1 MEGATLGALFVLGG
15 PSGEPSHLGDRHMIE
30 TQKSTAHEI
39 PIRPKLG
46 ARGAADFCG
55 GGPTFSKL
63 GRRCVYDINDLEEW
77 VASRKRRHTSEDSST
92 RI

>member
-1 MEGATLGALFVLGG
+1 
-15 PSGEPSHLGDRHMIE
+15 MIE

-46 ARGAADFCG
+46 ARGAADFCGVSASMLNKLRVTG